1 MELGMEPGME
11 LGIERDRRT
20 RNRGAVLVTERRVT
34 QRKRG
39 LEPHPEMGESK
50 EVYSLRGGGDLFFSD
65 VAVVDVSKLLFGT
78 WIGNRLN
85 RVALSMPAPVGI

>member
-1 MELGMEPGME
+1 M
-11 LGIERDRRT
+11 T
-20 RNRGAVLVTERRVT
+20 RNRGAVLVVTERRVT

-50 EVYSLRGGGDLFFSD
+50 EVYSLRGGGDLFSD
-65 VAVVDVSKLLFGT
+65 VAVGDVTKLLFGT

-85 RVALSMPAPVGI
+85 KSRT

>member
-1 MELGMEPGME
+1 ME

-39 LEPHPEMGESK
+39 LEPHPEMAESK
-50 EVYSLRGGGDLFFSD
+50 EVYSLRGGGDLFFFFFLTWRWLTS
-65 VAVVDVSKLLFGT
+65 VSYFSGRGLGT
-78 WIGNRLN
+78 VSIDSRT
-85 RVALSMPAPVGI
+85 